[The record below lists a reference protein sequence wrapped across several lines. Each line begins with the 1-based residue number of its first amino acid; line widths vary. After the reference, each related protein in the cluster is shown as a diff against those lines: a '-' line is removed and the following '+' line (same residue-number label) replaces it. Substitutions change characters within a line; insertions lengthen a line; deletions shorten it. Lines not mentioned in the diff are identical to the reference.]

1 MELKLDTTKVYAI
14 ALEGG
19 GARGAYQVGA
29 WRALEEAGIRYN
41 AVSGTSV
48 GAINGTLMAMRDLNQ
63 AEQIW
68 KDIHGAEKLQK
79 AMETAEILLKKKGI
93 DFDAEEMKILIEAAV
108 AEFNGAFAKPL
119 IMEDTADAVRR
130 VEQGEN

>member
-1 MELKLDTTKVYAI
+1 MEIIDTIITTYGNPLIGLILTIVFGSLGVIAKQLFAKYIDTPTKQAV
-14 ALEGG
+14 
-19 GARGAYQVGA
+19 ARTA
-29 WRALEEAGIRYN
+29 
-41 AVSGTSV
+41 AVFV
-48 GAINGTLMAMRDLNQ
+48 
-63 AEQIW
+63 EQIW

>member
-1 MELKLDTTKVYAI
+1 MEIIDTIITTYGNPLIGMILAIVFGCLGVIAKRLFAKYIDTPTKQAV
-14 ALEGG
+14 
-19 GARGAYQVGA
+19 ARTAAAFV
-29 WRALEEAGIRYN
+29 
-41 AVSGTSV
+41 
-48 GAINGTLMAMRDLNQ
+48 
-63 AEQIW
+63 EQIW
-68 KDIHGAEKLQK
+68 KEIHGAEKLQK

-108 AEFNGAFAKPL
+108 AEFNDAFAKPL

>member
-1 MELKLDTTKVYAI
+1 MEIIDTIITTYGNPLIGLILTIVFGSLGVIAKQLFAKYIDTPTKQAV
-14 ALEGG
+14 
-19 GARGAYQVGA
+19 ARTAAAFV
-29 WRALEEAGIRYN
+29 
-41 AVSGTSV
+41 
-48 GAINGTLMAMRDLNQ
+48 
-63 AEQIW
+63 EQIW

-119 IMEDTADAVRR
+119 IMEDTADDVRR
-130 VEQGEN
+130 VKQGEN